1 MSAVTHVTQAK
12 AFMYITPHIRYTN
25 IVAYHFHVYVAPFL
39 YLYKIR
45 DFVDRIARRFIFCR
59 LCVLLACLFFAC
71 SHTHHL
77 FSFSKAHNLISSIN
91 NYHYL
96 SQYLFFAFDRSD
108 SITRSLSVCR
118 LCSSALLLLLSARL
132 CSSAPLLLLSAVLF
146 SSATFLSA
154 VSSTPPSCCVRPLV
168 SDFSLGVHLPP

>member
-1 MSAVTHVTQAK
+1 MYLSYVGETPNGRCTCVYIHKTVTHSHTYIHCYTVWVSYTYSGKSRTTLEMYVRMHDMCTNVHYINMSAVTHVTQAK

-77 FSFSKAHNLISSIN
+77 FSFSKAHNFNQL
-91 NYHYL
+91 
-96 SQYLFFAFDRSD
+96 DK
-108 SITRSLSVCR
+108 
-118 LCSSALLLLLSARL
+118 
-132 CSSAPLLLLSAVLF
+132 
-146 SSATFLSA
+146 
-154 VSSTPPSCCVRPLV
+154 
-168 SDFSLGVHLPP
+168 

>member
-12 AFMYITPHIRYTN
+12 AFMYSTPHIRYTD

-59 LCVLLACLFFAC
+59 LCVLLASFFFAC

-77 FSFSKAHNLISSIN
+77 FSFSKAHNFNILISSIN

-108 SITRSLSVCR
+108 STTRSLSVC
-118 LCSSALLLLLSARL
+118 RL